1 MRPRF
6 RYLKSGARPARGG
19 GILASQRRVS
29 APTDRIQGLARGLQV
44 LEFVHAAPAPVSVK
58 AIAAGVGLKLGT
70 TYHLVNTLLAD
81 GYLVRNPDR
90 SIGPGRIPGLSGAP
104 APAPPQDPSMAV
116 RRALGRAAYAVDDVA
131 VLTRLDG
138 PETRVT
144 ATAEVPGAHSAGHFP
159 VDAHAF
165 SHLLA
170 AGRVIIA
177 HQEPDTAEAVIER
190 TRRAAQAAG
199 ELLDECELRADL
211 AAATERHWCALVG
224 DGDACISAPVLDE
237 HGHAVAAVAIVVRPR
252 RLHAER
258 ARLAAIAIAAARDV
272 GRRLDLP

>member
-1 MRPRF
+1 
-6 RYLKSGARPARGG
+6 
-19 GILASQRRVS
+19 
-29 APTDRIQGLARGLQV
+29 V

-90 SIGPGRIPGLSGAP
+90 SIGPGRVPGTIAPSP
-104 APAPPQDPSMAV
+104 APQDASMAV

-144 ATAEVPGAHSAGHFP
+144 ATAEVPGAQNAGHYP
-159 VDAHAF
+159 VDAHAL

-177 HQEPDTAEAVIER
+177 HQEPETTEAVIER

-199 ELLDECELRADL
+199 ELLDEGELRDDL

-224 DGDACISAPVLDE
+224 DGDACVSAPVLDE
-237 HGHAVAAVAIVVRPR
+237 RGHAVAAVAIVVRPR